1 MGRNSQVTG
10 RAVEAPPLRCFE
22 ATHTGANPV
31 KAGRRLTGVLRA
43 LTLQG
48 GAARSRL
55 FGIVGEDFVVIDVEG
70 FFLVTAHEV
79 DVELGDPDRAEAL

>member
-1 MGRNSQVTG
+1 MTA
-10 RAVEAPPLRCFE
+10 RAGLAPPLGSFE
-22 ATHTGANPV
+22 ATHTGANPAT
-31 KAGRRLTGVLRA
+31 AGRPLIDVLRV
-43 LTLQG
+43 LTPQG

-79 DVELGDPDRAEAL
+79 DVELGDADRAEAL